1 VDPDLSTISKFF
13 ISFSQLQFQLYVVPN
28 ADWPSCSVQPRP
40 DPESA
45 AALGGRRSSVDA
57 RSHTCSSPGWRGA
70 EGRPAAGLA
79 GASLAGIVGRRLS
92 GLAWHRQEVR
102 PSGLDY
108 CHWSSLLSNTV
119 LNQNIRITSSVVALV
134 LGLRVSLYALERWDA
149 CAQHLT
155 LRTGRG
161 SSLLKIQNEL
171 EFII

>member
-57 RSHTCSSPGWRGA
+57 RSHTCGA
-70 EGRPAAGLA
+70 GDDRYCLQGGRPA

-92 GLAWHRQEVR
+92 GLAMASPRSQSKWT
-102 PSGLDY
+102 G
-108 CHWSSLLSNTV
+108 LLSLV
-119 LNQNIRITSSVVALV
+119 QLN
-134 LGLRVSLYALERWDA
+134 
-149 CAQHLT
+149 
-155 LRTGRG
+155 
-161 SSLLKIQNEL
+161 
-171 EFII
+171 